1 MLNLLKIYTAI
12 IKTILQCYLCPIP
25 SVFPIPRTSGGTK
38 KILIEKLFWT
48 VRTRYS
54 LEIIFQASDNA
65 MVSFMLKGK
74 ASLLEITDNYT
85 NTINCWLTET
95 SKYKRIRLIHSKL
108 TNWNALIMLFFCLA
122 KYRTL
127 RSSYAPEYFNVK
139 VISKYIFYI

>member
-1 MLNLLKIYTAI
+1 MLFMSNTFRLPY
-12 IKTILQCYLCPIP
+12 
-25 SVFPIPRTSGGTK
+25 SVLSGGTK

-48 VRTRYS
+48 VQTRYS

-95 SKYKRIRLIHSKL
+95 SKYKRILLIHSEL
-108 TNWNALIMLFFCLA
+108 TNWNALIMLFFKQLCLA
-122 KYRTL
+122 KYKML

-139 VISKYIFYI
+139 IISKYIFYI